1 MMNDN
6 LHMSYCTEK
15 KINKFNSRK
24 TDERMNKNIRRDEDE
39 GCTKLALNKDKI
51 LESFYLQLSSIN
63 KYIII

>member
-39 GCTKLALNKDKI
+39 GT
-51 LESFYLQLSSIN
+51 SSERRM
-63 KYIII
+63 